1 MRVLIIYA
9 HHEPTS
15 FNGGMLDVA
24 RSTLTAAG
32 HELCVSDLYAMGFDP
47 VSDRRNFTTI
57 ANPIRLDQQEEERL
71 ASAVDGFAADVA
83 AEIEKLAWCD
93 LLILQFPVWW
103 MGPPAIMKGW
113 IDRVFALG
121 VAYGGGRWFDRGR
134 LSGKSAMLAITV
146 GGDKSVYSRDG
157 MYGSIEIVTHSIN
170 HAILGFSG
178 FSVIEPF
185 VVYGPGRMTRDE
197 RRAELGR
204 YATQLRDI
212 EIAPRLPQIRSV
224 DFGSPAEKRSAA

>member
-47 VSDRRNFTTI
+47 VWDRRNFTTI

-103 MGPPAIMKGW
+103 MGPPAIMKG
-113 IDRVFALG
+113 
-121 VAYGGGRWFDRGR
+121 
-134 LSGKSAMLAITV
+134 
-146 GGDKSVYSRDG
+146 
-157 MYGSIEIVTHSIN
+157 
-170 HAILGFSG
+170 
-178 FSVIEPF
+178 
-185 VVYGPGRMTRDE
+185 
-197 RRAELGR
+197 
-204 YATQLRDI
+204 
-212 EIAPRLPQIRSV
+212 
-224 DFGSPAEKRSAA
+224 